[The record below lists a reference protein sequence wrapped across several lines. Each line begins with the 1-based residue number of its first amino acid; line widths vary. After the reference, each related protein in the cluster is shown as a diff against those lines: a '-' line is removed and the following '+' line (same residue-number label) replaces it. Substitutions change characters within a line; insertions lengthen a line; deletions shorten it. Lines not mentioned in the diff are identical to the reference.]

1 MRLVDA
7 RPVGAVKA
15 DMTRDELPPM
25 VDLDRLPVG
34 LHFDLPPR
42 KTERHRVAVGL
53 EGDQAVLGDV
63 PDGAFLDDVAR
74 TPLRVEEKSF
84 FLGEH
89 LRRLPVRR
97 AVDPL
102 IGHGHDPPQKTDVE
116 MIETL
121 EALSPEEALDVF
133 YARLDL
139 ALGLGP
145 VGPMRPRLEAVMAAE
160 VPEDRVPLEAGAREV
175 PAQDDRLQVVIDD
188 LVRHTAQVSEGS
200 LVASKE
206 GRELLVRRGLGVE
219 PPAVAQRQ
227 DEKMDLDALARDRR
241 PTLAPVGLSLAP
253 RRRLEPHRGLLEC
266 LCPQRADEPLDRF
279 IASRIAP
286 RLELLIDG
294 PGTVADGRQPL
305 EDVALMR
312 GQDPPAVLP
321 PLIRLRRRLTEDL
334 ANRLDME
341 PQSPSDRLLR
351 LLKPSPAMDLV
362 PHVRLDHVP
371 SSQSDCREETY
382 SLESHLCTPFRSGGD
397 FSMPIEGDYCMP
409 VDN

>member
-1 MRLVDA
+1 MRLIDA
-7 RPVGAVKA
+7 RSVGAVKA
-15 DMTRDELPPM
+15 GMARDELPPM

-53 EGDQAVLGDV
+53 EGNQTVLGDV

-74 TPLRVEEKSF
+74 TALRVEEKSL

-102 IGHGHDPPQKTDVE
+102 IGYCNDPLQKTDVE

-145 VGPMRPRLEAVMAAE
+145 VGPMRPRLEAIMPAE

-188 LVRHTAQVSEGS
+188 LVRDTAQVSKGS

-206 GRELLVRRGLGVE
+206 GRELLVR
-219 PPAVAQRQ
+219 
-227 DEKMDLDALARDRR
+227 
-241 PTLAPVGLSLAP
+241 
-253 RRRLEPHRGLLEC
+253 RGLLEC

-305 EDVALMR
+305 EDVAPIR

-371 SSQSDCREETY
+371 SSRSDCREETY
-382 SLESHLCTPFRSGGD
+382 SLETHVCTPFRSGGD

-409 VDN
+409 VDSQGNIRDQGSVGLRTGRH